1 MRAQGDRGLLRS
13 TARRSARARSLAK
26 SLAREKAREA
36 GADDVHVE
44 TEQHD
49 LRAPG
54 LGGEEIFIETSVTAT
69 AIGRPNLAR
78 IATSVNRC

>member
-1 MRAQGDRGLLRS
+1 MEDFSEYGASL
-13 TARRSARARSLAK
+13 ARARSLAK

-54 LGGEEIFIETSVTAT
+54 VGGEEIFIETSVTAT

-78 IATSVNRC
+78 LARDRESA